1 MKRVLASFGIGGA
14 TVDTVFP
21 RTSFSPG
28 DVVTADV
35 RLQGGDATQEIAG
48 LYFVLKAE
56 LPAGDGEQV
65 VAEFSVEESVTLD
78 PGDERTIPVDVH
90 FPLWVPLSLGDVSV
104 WLETGLE
111 IDWAKDP
118 SDSAE
123 IEIVPGDLS
132 EVFFEAVGELG
143 FALRDSRLVD
153 IPIVD
158 GRPFAQQFDFRP
170 ADDQFG
176 GDVDDIEITL
186 IPRDGDL
193 RVFVEVDR
201 VDEVAD
207 EYDLDFDEHEVSL
220 TFDRADANMMER
232 RLRNAIQ
239 DRS

>member
-21 RTSFSPG
+21 RASFSPG

-48 LYFVLKAE
+48 LYFVLNAE
-56 LPAGDGEQV
+56 LPAGNGEQV
-65 VAEFSVEESVTLD
+65 VAEFSVDESVTLD

-90 FPLWVPLSLGDVSV
+90 FPLWAPLSLGGVSV

-123 IEIVPGDLS
+123 IEMVPGEIAQVLFDT
-132 EVFFEAVGELG
+132 VGNLG

-153 IPIVD
+153 VPIVD

-170 ADDQFG
+170 ADDQFA

-186 IPRDGDL
+186 IPREDDL